1 MNRQVQI
8 LDKAADNDDLLG
20 ILLAEKGF
28 EYIFYRKSVVIFLGA
43 VNL

>member
-28 EYIFYRKSVVIFLGA
+28 VCLGKC
-43 VNL
+43 